1 MNNYTECWIRQYNC
15 TSGLSKQQVKWLCLF
30 TEDEFN
36 ALLLEV
42 IPYMILLGDVK
53 LTIPTCLELLMEIQG
68 YRVVFPL
75 DNTQ

>member
-1 MNNYTECWIRQYNC
+1 MNNYTECWLHQYAF
-15 TSGLSKQQVKWLCLF
+15 TYGLSKQQRRWLCLF

-53 LTIPTCLELLMEIQG
+53 LTIPTRLELLMEHQG
-68 YRVVFPL
+68 YRVG
-75 DNTQ
+75 